1 MATSP
6 ASCESWLHG
15 VRGFFFDAF
24 RRYGFIKD
32 EKYADAIKVLIPQL
46 AIDQRSR
53 AALSLLGYCHYML
66 SEFAQACEMCAPPSH
81 FVFCVR
87 EFLSQV

>member
-6 ASCESWLHG
+6 ASCESWLHSLW
-15 VRGFFFDAF
+15 FFICFDTF
-24 RRYGFIKD
+24 HRYGFIKD

-66 SEFAQACEMCAPPSH
+66 SEFAQACEMCDPPSR
-81 FVFCVR
+81 FVFR
-87 EFLSQV
+87 FLRA

>member
-1 MATSP
+1 MHFLVI
-6 ASCESWLHG
+6 ASDVWQS
-15 VRGFFFDAF
+15 
-24 RRYGFIKD
+24 YGFIKD

-66 SEFAQACEMCAPPSH
+66 SEFAQACEMCVSRAPACS
-81 FVFCVR
+81 FV
-87 EFLSQV
+87 L

>member
-1 MATSP
+1 LGEQFSALT
-6 ASCESWLHG
+6 
-15 VRGFFFDAF
+15 FFL
-24 RRYGFIKD
+24 RYGYIKD

-66 SEFAQACEMCAPPSH
+66 SEFAQACEMCGLR
-81 FVFCVR
+81 VCVC
-87 EFLSQV
+87 

>member
-1 MATSP
+1 MIHCIILDITTILLSP
-6 ASCESWLHG
+6 FIAANDSQ
-15 VRGFFFDAF
+15 
-24 RRYGFIKD
+24 RYGYIKD

-66 SEFAQACEMCAPPSH
+66 SEFAQACEMWAPLARARRL
-81 FVFCVR
+81 FR
-87 EFLSQV
+87 L

>member
-1 MATSP
+1 MIHFTILDVTPFHFSP
-6 ASCESWLHG
+6 FIAANDSQ
-15 VRGFFFDAF
+15 
-24 RRYGFIKD
+24 RYGYIKD

-66 SEFAQACEMCAPPSH
+66 SEFAQACEMWAPPAR
-81 FVFCVR
+81 VR
-87 EFLSQV
+87 RLFRV